1 MAKIQPFHLR
11 QGFGRDEFNEL
22 LVKAFE
28 MGVSDISAQS
38 NGAIIF
44 HLHGEHIPVTTR
56 PILHHEMQQLAIT
69 LYQSDNALSLLS
81 GGRDLDPRYEFN
93 YGRGVKLGFRVNI
106 TKCRVNGEN
115 DGIAITLR
123 ALPQSPKTLAELK
136 RPSSLAD
143 AMFQKQGLVIVV
155 GATGSGKSTLL
166 AGAIRE
172 ILELGR
178 DHKILTYEK
187 PIEYTYDTVERD
199 PSNII
204 FQHEIGR
211 DLMSFEAGV
220 RNALRR
226 APTEILVGEAR
237 DQETIDATIEATLTG
252 HTTYTTV
259 HAETVGGAIS
269 RMVQSYEYQAHS
281 SISEKL
287 VSALRLIVVQRLVRN
302 VAGNGRVAINEWL
315 VFGKEEK
322 RMLNGVKS
330 DSLAPTVD
338 AMVMERGTSMAH
350 HAAFECSR
358 GNISIENAA
367 ASSGVSISE
376 IERLI
381 GVVNPLNFET
391 REERDARLNVSRIA
405 DVSRK
410 ADNLPPQKIVE

>member
-1 MAKIQPFHLR
+1 MAEIQPFHLP

-28 MGVSDISAQS
+28 MGVSDISVQS

-44 HLHGEHIPVTTR
+44 HLHGAHIPVTAR
-56 PILHHEMQQLAIT
+56 PILHHEMRQLATT
-69 LYQSDNALSLLS
+69 LYQADNANSLLAS
-81 GGRDLDPRYEFN
+81 GRDLDPRYEFN

-123 ALPQSPKTLAELK
+123 ALPQKPKSLAELK
-136 RPSSLAD
+136 RPASLAD
-143 AMFQKQGLVIVV
+143 AMFQKQGLIIVV

-166 AGAIRE
+166 AGVIRE
-172 ILELGR
+172 ILESGR

-187 PIEYTYDTVERD
+187 PIEYTYDTVERNQ
-199 PSNII
+199 SNII

-211 DLMSFEAGV
+211 DLMSFELGV

-226 APTEILVGEAR
+226 APTEILVGESR
-237 DQETIDATIEATLTG
+237 DRETIDATIEATLTG
-252 HTTYTTV
+252 HATYTTV

-287 VSALRLIVVQRLVRN
+287 ISALRLIVVQRLAQNIKRD
-302 VAGNGRVAINEWL
+302 GRVALNEWL

-322 RMLNGVKS
+322 RALSAVRS
-330 DSLAPTVD
+330 DSLAATVD

-350 HAAFECSR
+350 HAALEFSR
-358 GNISIENAA
+358 GSLALDV
-367 ASSGVSISE
+367 ASGASGVSPSE
-376 IERLI
+376 IERL
-381 GVVNPLNFET
+381 VKLVNPLNFET
-391 REERDARLNVSRIA
+391 REERDARLGAGAESA
-405 DVSRK
+405 KS
-410 ADNLPPQKIVE
+410 APQKH